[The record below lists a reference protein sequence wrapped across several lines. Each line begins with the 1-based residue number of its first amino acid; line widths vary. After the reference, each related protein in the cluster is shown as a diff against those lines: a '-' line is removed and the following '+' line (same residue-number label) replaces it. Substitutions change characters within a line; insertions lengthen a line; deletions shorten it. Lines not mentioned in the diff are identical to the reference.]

1 MKKFLVVAVIAAI
14 ASLVVPTMAQDEA
27 GRTGFLRL
35 SVEPTRDDERVHPLE
50 RHIEEAVFQGARL
63 GDVLRLVSHQTGVE
77 VILRAGDA
85 DLIVD
90 RVFADIPAEQMLA
103 EILEPFGFTYRMEGD
118 ARLRIVPH
126 HSAER
131 EDAWHRGDQDDPRT
145 VLMEVA
151 EKEDRWQPG
160 EEREDF
166 DPRVYDSAMTY
177 LMELNEDFLEFVP
190 DEDAGIEERREV
202 LHTLLETARELLVI
216 EEDLPRALETA
227 ERVHL
232 LELQLQ
238 RLERRYHEAESEE
251 EGVAV
256 RTEMEQVLRE
266 GFEATQELRTMEAQA
281 IERELEEVYR
291 ALEKRRENRERIIE
305 RRLMEMTEGIDPYE
319 W

>member
-1 MKKFLVVAVIAAI
+1 MKKFLAVAIIAAI
-14 ASLVVPTMAQDEA
+14 ASLVVPTVAQDDV
-27 GRTGFLRL
+27 GRTGSLEL

-77 VILRAGDA
+77 VILRADDA

-90 RVFADIPAEQMLA
+90 RVFADIPAEQMLV
-103 EILEPFGFTYRMEGD
+103 EILEPYGFTYRMEGD

-126 HSAER
+126 HTAEH
-131 EDAWHRGDQDDPRT
+131 EDAWHPGDNDDPRT

-151 EKEDRWQPG
+151 EEEDRWEHG
-160 EEREDF
+160 EEREEF
-166 DPRVYDSAMTY
+166 DSRVYTSAMAY
-177 LMELNEDFLEFVP
+177 LGELNEDFLEFVP
-190 DEDAGIEERREV
+190 GEDAGLEERREV
-202 LHTLLETARELLVI
+202 LHTLLETARELLDI
-216 EEDLPRALETA
+216 EEHLPRALETA

-232 LELQLQ
+232 VELQLH

-251 EGVAV
+251 EGMAV
-256 RTEMEQVLRE
+256 RTEMERVLRE

-281 IERELEEVYR
+281 IEEELEEVYR
-291 ALEKRRENRERIIE
+291 SLEKRRENRERIIE